1 MCGSLPLFRRTIIL
15 RSMGLDVGD
24 RTIGVAVSDLLALT
38 AQGVEVIRRT
48 SPQADFARLAVLC
61 QEYEVGT
68 IVVGLPKN
76 MNGTLG
82 PRGELVQEFAAQL
95 QEQLPEAKIVFW
107 DERLSTVAAE
117 KALIEADVRR
127 NKRRKVIDKMAA
139 IIILQGWMDLQS
151 RSG

>member
-1 MCGSLPLFRRTIIL
+1 MSRQQVQRL
-15 RSMGLDVGD
+15 VGGCAGAE
-24 RTIGVAVSDLLALT
+24 RMQHQLA
-38 AQGVEVIRRT
+38 
-48 SPQADFARLAVLC
+48 S
-61 QEYEVGT
+61 
-68 IVVGLPKN
+68 
-76 MNGTLG
+76 
-82 PRGELVQEFAAQL
+82 
-95 QEQLPEAKIVFW
+95 EQQDQQQEAKIVFW